1 MLDGSQTRKS
11 SSNACSITIKALI
24 MYMAKL
30 CCNACDDAAKSGLSG
45 LMRLSDVGSSIG
57 GAVGGSYGGP
67 VGAAFGSAIGGAL
80 TGGGGGAAPGNIVS
94 TNVNTNVSPQISPN
108 FIQQQQPTNSA
119 INASTSQTMPDPFGI
134 GLPTVPSALPYGAV
148 PQTATPNYN
157 MLIFGA
163 LAAVGVAI
171 AVKKSKKSPTVQ
183 SKPLYKQLN

>member
-1 MLDGSQTRKS
+1 
-11 SSNACSITIKALI
+11 

-30 CCNACDDAAKSGLSG
+30 CCNACADSAKSGLSG
-45 LMRLSDVGSSIG
+45 LMGLADNAGAGQAIG
-57 GAVGGSYGGP
+57 GAVGGAYGGP

-80 TGGGGGAAPGNIVS
+80 TGGGSGSGGAAPGNIVS

-119 INASTSQTMPDPFGI
+119 VNASTSQTMPDPFGL
-134 GLPTVPSALPYGAV
+134 GLPTVPSALPYGTV
-148 PQTATPNYN
+148 PQAATPNYN

-171 AVKKSKKSPTVQ
+171 AVKKSKKSQTTQ